1 MSAHGDGTKAKGLR
15 PTIDSGRKP
24 SRAFVPIIA
33 QPRDNGRSPTRTRSH
48 PVDLPINQF
57 KRAIASGRTP
67 LGAWLGSGA
76 ASTAEALGCVGFD
89 FLVVDMEHT
98 PIDTPQMI
106 DILRAIAGTPAQAIV
121 RPPWNDMVMI
131 KRALDAGAQSL
142 LLPFV
147 QNADEA
153 RRAVAYTRYPPEGVR
168 GVAGTHR
175 GSRYGTVANYLKR
188 AGDEICV
195 IVQIETLSALGK
207 LDEIAAVPGIDSIF
221 IGPSDLSAS
230 MGHLGDIT
238 NPAVQEHLAAA
249 AKACRRAGKPSGI
262 IGPTPEM
269 VARFIDY
276 GYSWVAVGSDMGF
289 MVGRAQEYL
298 SRFRDASSAA
308 GKPATR

>member
-1 MSAHGDGTKAKGLR
+1 M
-15 PTIDSGRKP
+15 
-24 SRAFVPIIA
+24 
-33 QPRDNGRSPTRTRSH
+33 
-48 PVDLPINQF
+48 DLPINHF
-57 KRAIASGRTP
+57 KRAIASGRP

-76 ASTAEALGCVGFD
+76 SSTAEALGCAGFD

-147 QNADEA
+147 QDADEA

-175 GSRYGTVANYLKR
+175 GTRYGNVSNYLKR
-188 AGDEICV
+188 ASEEICV
-195 IVQIETLSALGK
+195 IVQIETLSALAK

-221 IGPSDLSAS
+221 VGPSDLSAS
-230 MGHLGDIT
+230 MGHLGDLT
-238 NPAVQEHLAAA
+238 HPEVQEHLAAA
-249 AKACRRAGKPSGI
+249 AQACRRAGKPSGI
-262 IGPTPEM
+262 IGPTPEL
-269 VARFIDY
+269 VTRFIDY
-276 GYSWVAVGSDMGF
+276 GYSWIAIGSDMGF

-298 SRFRDASSAA
+298 SRFRQPSTAPD
-308 GKPATR
+308 KPAPSP

>member
-1 MSAHGDGTKAKGLR
+1 M
-15 PTIDSGRKP
+15 
-24 SRAFVPIIA
+24 
-33 QPRDNGRSPTRTRSH
+33 
-48 PVDLPINQF
+48 DLPINHF
-57 KRAIASGRTP
+57 KHAIASGRTP

-76 ASTAEALGCVGFD
+76 PSTAEALGCAGFD

-131 KRALDAGAQSL
+131 KRALDAGAQTL

-168 GVAGTHR
+168 GVAGSHR
-175 GSRYGTVANYLKR
+175 GSRYGTVANYHKR
-188 AGDEICV
+188 ASEELCV
-195 IVQIETLSALGK
+195 IVQIETLAALGK
-207 LDEIAAVPGIDSIF
+207 LPEIAAVPGIDSIF
-221 IGPSDLSAS
+221 VGPSDLSAS
-230 MGHLGDIT
+230 MGHLGDI
-238 NPAVQEHLAAA
+238 NHPAVHEHLLAAA
-249 AKACRRAGKPSGI
+249 DACRRAGKPSGI

-276 GYSWVAVGSDMGF
+276 GYSWIAIGSDMGF

-298 SRFRDASSAA
+298 SRFRQPSAA
-308 GKPATR
+308 PDKPVASR

>member
-1 MSAHGDGTKAKGLR
+1 M
-15 PTIDSGRKP
+15 
-24 SRAFVPIIA
+24 
-33 QPRDNGRSPTRTRSH
+33 
-48 PVDLPINQF
+48 DLPINRF
-57 KRAIASGRTP
+57 KRALASGAVP
-67 LGAWLGSGA
+67 LGAWLSSGA
-76 ASTAEALGCVGFD
+76 ASTAEALGCAGFD

-98 PIDTPQMI
+98 PIDPPQMI
-106 DILRAIAGTPAQAIV
+106 DILRTIAGTPAQAIV
-121 RPPWNDMVMI
+121 RPPWNDMVMV

-153 RRAVAYTRYPPEGVR
+153 RRAVAYTRYPTEGVR

-175 GSRYGTVANYLKR
+175 GSRYGTIPNYLKR
-188 AGDEICV
+188 AGEEICV
-195 IVQIETLSALGK
+195 IVQIETLPALAK

-238 NPAVQEHLAAA
+238 DPEVQEHLAAA

-269 VARFIDY
+269 ATRFIEY
-276 GYSWVAVGSDMGF
+276 GYSWIAIGSDMGF
-289 MVGRAQEYL
+289 MVGRAQEL
-298 SRFRDASSAA
+298 LGRFRNPSTAA
-308 GKPATR
+308 GQPSRPR